1 MSRFALVIRTP
12 VKDWTAPL
20 LATLRHEELD
30 GLAQLLGIAS
40 SGTKATKIT
49 RLVTLGQLR
58 ETVKTYT
65 SQADLAAAYR
75 LVVLREFAKSAGT
88 YRWTTKHGIAGGLLQ
103 WRDDC
108 RRRGQEAYAAA
119 RAAATTQPQQRRLPL
134 EDDHDAN
141 PRTPV

>member
-1 MSRFALVIRTP
+1 MSRFNSVIRMH

-30 GLAQLLGIAS
+30 GIAQLLGIAS
-40 SGTKATKIT
+40 SGTKDTKIT
-49 RLVTLGQLR
+49 RLLTLGQLR

-65 SQADLAAAYR
+65 NQADLAVTYR
-75 LVVLREFAKSAGT
+75 LVTLREFAKAAGT

-108 RRRGQEAYAAA
+108 RRRGQEAYVAA
-119 RAAATTQPQQRRLPL
+119 
-134 EDDHDAN
+134 
-141 PRTPV
+141 